1 MKRLSFYVGNWNYTE
16 SYPNGARNT
25 GVYTSKLGPGGNS
38 LVNTFSSHGPVG
50 NFEGMLIFTWDIS
63 ANKYKAFAF
72 GDFPGALIETGEFD
86 GDKLVFRGEIPMGNN
101 RKMQIRNVTWLT
113 AQGQLVSE
121 EYSSVGGAPE
131 KLLVRVEA
139 TKQ

>member
-1 MKRLSFYVGNWNYTE
+1 
-16 SYPNGARNT
+16 
-25 GVYTSKLGPGGNS
+25 
-38 LVNTFSSHGPVG
+38 
-50 NFEGMLIFTWDIS
+50 
-63 ANKYKAFAF
+63 
-72 GDFPGALIETGEFD
+72 
-86 GDKLVFRGEIPMGNN
+86 
-101 RKMQIRNVTWLT
+101 MQIRNVTWLT